1 MKTKMNFKL
10 LNGLKLA
17 LTTVV
22 MVVGSQAALA
32 QAVPPIQGDTS
43 PGAVAE
49 LPPGAPMPGQQ
60 VSPDEVAAK
69 AQFCQY
75 QYQWV
80 CNAYGQCM
88 YQYVWVC
95 L

>member
-1 MKTKMNFKL
+1 MKTKMNSKW
-10 LNGLKLA
+10 LNGLNLA
-17 LTTVV
+17 LTAIV
-22 MVVGSQAALA
+22 MLMGSHAALA
-32 QAVPPIQGDTS
+32 QAVPPIQGDTA
-43 PGAVAE
+43 PGAVSE

-69 AQFCQY
+69 SQYCQS

-88 YQYVWVC
+88 YQIVWMC
-95 L
+95 F